1 MTAPGALV
9 LLTVERG
16 VAHLVLNRPEARNAL
31 NMAVKR
37 ELAVAIERI
46 AGDPAIRAVLLS
58 GAGGS
63 FCSGGD
69 IAEMSLNDSPVA
81 SRDRLR
87 ELLDSV
93 TIPLAELEKPSVAAV
108 EGHAHGAGLSLALA
122 CDLLV
127 VSETA
132 QLSCAFSRMGLVPD
146 CGALYFL
153 PRRLPMSM
161 AKELIFTGRRFSG
174 TDAVTMGLANRS
186 TPAGEAHAAAVELA
200 EQLASLPTVALGLSK
215 SLLESATS
223 STLRET
229 AQLEAFAQA
238 VAYTTEDHLH
248 AREAFLAKASPVFT
262 GR

>member
-1 MTAPGALV
+1 MSDEVSPV
-9 LLTVERG
+9 LLSVQGG

-37 ELAVAIERI
+37 QLAEAVERVA
-46 AGDPAIRAVLLS
+46 ADDSVRAVLLS

-69 IAEMSLNDSPVA
+69 IAEMALNGSAVR
-81 SRDRLR
+81 SRSRLAH
-87 ELLDSV
+87 LLDSV
-93 TIPLAELEKPSVAAV
+93 IIPLAELEKPTVAAI

-122 CDLLV
+122 CDLVV

-132 QLSCAFSRMGLVPD
+132 QLSCAFSKMGLVPD

-153 PRRLPMSM
+153 PRRLPLGL

-174 TDAVTMGLANRS
+174 TEAVAMGLANQAA
-186 TPAGEAHAAAVELA
+186 PAGGAEAMGAKLAAELAAA
-200 EQLASLPTVALGLSK
+200 PTIALGLSK
-215 SLLESATS
+215 TLLESATT

-238 VAYTTEDHLH
+238 VAYSTSDHLQ
-248 AREAFLAKASPVFT
+248 ARAAFRDKTRPVFT
-262 GR
+262 GS